1 MVSPPPPCRAG
12 PAAPTLVLTNRPLFH
27 LIMEFVDGVPGSI
40 VTLVTD
46 FQRLHQG
53 VPWSATGA
61 LPRAAIQHGDLETLR
76 GLRKLATTKTFQLRP
91 ELAMDG
97 AARCAIQFGQL
108 EILQYLAHTGL
119 LFKLEIVQWVVANY
133 PNSTLRDVK
142 AEDLSRASVSVLSF
156 LREKRLATGGFQ
168 DPRLVDLV
176 ATMGKMETLM
186 FLLENEEGQCTSHAL
201 DGAAANGHLEIRT
214 EGCTT
219 SAMDGAARHGHREV
233 VQFLHTQRTEG
244 CTVAA
249 MDGAARNGHVDMVKF
264 LHVNR
269 AEGCTTTAMDGA
281 ATGGFI
287 DVVRFLHEHR
297 SEGCTTKAMDGA
309 ARSGHLEV
317 VEFLHEHRTEGCTSD
332 AMD

>member
-119 LFKLEIVQWVVANY
+119 LVENVTSTTVGSSLLGWAVRYSESLQFKLEIVQWVVANY

-176 ATMGKMETLM
+176 ATMGKMETLIPARRTP
-186 FLLENEEGQCTSHAL
+186 GWSSASSRTVVSL
-201 DGAAANGHLEIRT
+201 DEPRSPLVFFAVFPPGSWPSVV
-214 EGCTT
+214 
-219 SAMDGAARHGHREV
+219 SA
-233 VQFLHTQRTEG
+233 
-244 CTVAA
+244 
-249 MDGAARNGHVDMVKF
+249 
-264 LHVNR
+264 
-269 AEGCTTTAMDGA
+269 TATAD
-281 ATGGFI
+281 
-287 DVVRFLHEHR
+287 
-297 SEGCTTKAMDGA
+297 
-309 ARSGHLEV
+309 
-317 VEFLHEHRTEGCTSD
+317 
-332 AMD
+332 